1 MGRIRTALVKRV
13 AGNLLEQYSD
23 LFKPNFEENKRLVME
38 LTDVSSKRLRNI
50 IVGYITRMKKK
61 ESTNVRQ

>member
-1 MGRIRTALVKRV
+1 MGRIRTALVKRI

-23 LFKPNFEENKRLVME
+23 LFKPSFEENKRLVME

-50 IVGYITRMKKK
+50 IAGYITRIKKK
-61 ESTNVRQ
+61 ESANAQQ